1 MQRAKTRLK
10 GMNGAAVDSIILTF
24 IQVVTTAVG
33 LIVSKIL
40 SVNFS
45 LIEYGTYSQ
54 VMLIV
59 TTASSLTILGMTN
72 AVNYFFN
79 GNASY
84 DEKQKY
90 LGTLFDIQYV
100 LGIFC
105 ALLLM
110 LLRDPIS
117 VYFKNDQLR
126 GILWVAA
133 CLPAL
138 QNLLPMMQV
147 LFVAT
152 GRAKLIAVRNFLISI
167 ARLVF
172 VLIASYITKSIDT
185 IIVLLLVLDI
195 VQIGCFR
202 LLLRKN
208 RINIR
213 IRDFDYRKIKEIF
226 VFCLPMAVYLMTNSL
241 SRDIDKYVVSYFAD
255 TEMLAIYSNASKVLP
270 FDLVTA
276 SFITVLIPI
285 ITRQVRSEDYAQA
298 LCSFKAY
305 LRLGYIATWI
315 LAFGA
320 VILSKD
326 LMLFLYD
333 AKYLPGLAVFVVYL
347 FVDMIKFANTSL
359 ILVAKGKTKT
369 LMYTSVAALLGNAL
383 LNIPAY
389 KAFGII
395 GPAVTTLFIT
405 MALVS
410 VLLIISARELKSCV
424 SELFNWKEMLLITIE
439 LVLVGIGIFVLSRV
453 LEEYISS
460 STILLIICYG
470 LYLII
475 LLALNWKRLLS
486 CLKEINQLR

>member
-1 MQRAKTRLK
+1 MERVKMRLK
-10 GMNGAAVDSIILTF
+10 AMNGAAVDSIILVF

-33 LIVSKIL
+33 LVVSKIL

-45 LIEYGTYSQ
+45 LTEYGTYSQ
-54 VMLIV
+54 VMLIT

-79 GNASY
+79 GNTSY

-105 ALLLM
+105 ALLLI
-110 LLRDPIS
+110 LFRDPIS
-117 VYFKNDQLR
+117 IYFKNDQLK

-152 GRAKLIAVRNFLISI
+152 GKAKLIAVRNFVISI
-167 ARLVF
+167 ARLIS
-172 VLIASYITKSIDT
+172 VLLASYITKNIDT
-185 IIVLLLVLDI
+185 IIILLVLLDI

-202 LLLRKN
+202 VLLKKSH
-208 RINIR
+208 INIL
-213 IRDFDYRKIKEIF
+213 IRDFDKYKLKKIF
-226 VFCLPMAVYLMTNSL
+226 AFCLPMAVYLMTNSL

-255 TEMLAIYSNASKVLP
+255 TETLAIYSNASKILP
-270 FDLVTA
+270 FDLISA

-285 ITRQVRSEDYAQA
+285 ITRQVRSEDYTKA

-320 VILSKD
+320 VVLSKN
-326 LMLFLYD
+326 LMQFLYD
-333 AKYLPGLAVFVVYL
+333 IKYLAGLNVFIVYL

-369 LMYTSVAALLGNAL
+369 LMYASISALVCNGV

-395 GPAVTTLFIT
+395 GPAVITLLIT
-405 MALVS
+405 IALVIA
-410 VLLIISARELKSCV
+410 LLIISARELNSNISKI
-424 SELFNWKEMLLITIE
+424 FNLKEMLLIVVE
-439 LVLVGIGIFVLSRV
+439 LILVGTGIFLLRGV
-453 LEEYISS
+453 LEKYISS
-460 STILLIICYG
+460 STILLMICYV
-470 LYLII
+470 LYILA

>member
-1 MQRAKTRLK
+1 MKKLGCNSRL
-10 GMNGAAVDSIILTF
+10 NGVAADSIILTF
-24 IQVVTTAVG
+24 IRVVTTVVG
-33 LIVSKIL
+33 LVVSKIL
-40 SVNFS
+40 SVSFS
-45 LIEYGTYSQ
+45 LSEYGLYSQ
-54 VMLIV
+54 IMLLV
-59 TTASSLTILGMTN
+59 TTMGSITILGMTD
-72 AVNYFFN
+72 AVNYFYN
-79 GNASY
+79 SGVSSE
-84 DEKQKY
+84 EKQKY
-90 LGTLFDIQYV
+90 MGTIFDMQYL
-100 LGIFC
+100 LGIGC
-105 ALLLM
+105 ALILVLF
-110 LLRDPIS
+110 RNFIAG
-117 VYFKNDQLR
+117 YFKNDQLKS
-126 GILWVAA
+126 ILWLVAF
-133 CLPAL
+133 LPVL

-147 LFVAT
+147 IF
-152 GRAKLIAVRNFLISI
+152 IAIGKSKMIAMRNLVISI
-167 ARLVF
+167 ARLLF
-172 VLIASYITKSIDT
+172 VMVASYITKNIET
-185 IIVLLLVLDI
+185 IILFLVVLD
-195 VQIGCFR
+195 VAQLLFFR
-202 LLLRKN
+202 AFLKKN
-208 RINIR
+208 NIQIR
-213 IRDFDYRKIKEIF
+213 IRDFDIDKAKKILIF
-226 VFCLPMAVYLMTNSL
+226 CIPMAIYLLTNSL

-255 TEMLAIYSNASKVLP
+255 TETLAIYSNASKVLP

-320 VILSKD
+320 VILSKN
-326 LMLFLYD
+326 LMQFLYD

-369 LMYTSVAALLGNAL
+369 LMYISIVALLGNAL

-424 SELFNWKEMLLITIE
+424 SELFDWKEMLLITIE
-439 LVLVGIGIFVLSRV
+439 LVLVGIGIFALSRL

-475 LLALNWKRLLS
+475 LLAFNWKRLLS